1 MLYPVELAAHIV
13 LILHFMEKNIN
24 LIVEEGE
31 NNLRVDVFINKREKL
46 ISRTRIKNLIL
57 KEKLK
62 LNNEIIKS
70 PSKKVSEGDKVLLLI
85 PEPKEASLKPYDFKL
100 EIVYEDKDLL
110 VINKPAGIIMH
121 PGAGNYDQ
129 TIVNALMHY
138 DKDSLSTIGDE
149 LRPGIVHRIDKDTSG
164 LIVIAKNNEAHEN
177 LSLQFSEHTITRVYQ
192 LLIWGKLRPSSGK
205 IDTFI
210 TRSSKNRQM
219 MEVSISKGKRAITN
233 YKTLEIF
240 ENDKTPTLS
249 LVECRLETGRTHQIR
264 VHMTYLGN
272 SIMGD
277 EKYKKKYKK
286 LKNIDTNLEKLIYR
300 LDRQFLHAKTLGFI
314 HPRTNKEMNFS
325 SILPQELEII
335 LKLLRNTSN

>member
-1 MLYPVELAAHIV
+1 
-13 LILHFMEKNIN
+13 MEKNIN
-24 LIVEEGE
+24 LIVNEYE
-31 NNLRVDVFINKREKL
+31 NDLRLDIFVNKREEL

-62 LNNEIIKS
+62 LNNKTVIS
-70 PSKKVSEGDKVLLLI
+70 PSKKVSTGDKVSLQI
-85 PEPKEASLKPYDFKL
+85 PKPKEASLKPFDFKL
-100 EIVYEDKDLL
+100 DIIYEDPDLL

-121 PGAGNYDQ
+121 PGAGNYDK

-138 DKDSLSTIGDE
+138 NKNSLSTIGDE

-164 LIVIAKNNEAHEN
+164 LVVIAKNNEAHEN
-177 LSLQFSEHTITRVYQ
+177 LSLQFSKHSITRVYQ

-205 IDTFI
+205 IDTFM

-233 YKTLEIF
+233 YKTIEIF

-249 LVECRLETGRTHQIR
+249 LVECKLETGRTHQIR
-264 VHMTYLGN
+264 VHMTHMGN

-277 EKYKKKYKK
+277 GKYKKKYKK
-286 LKNIDTNLEKLIYR
+286 LKNIDTNLENLIYK

-314 HPRTNKEMNFS
+314 HPKTNKEMVFS
-325 SILPQELEII
+325 SILPQELENIV
-335 LKLLRNTSN
+335 KLLKKTDK